1 MDKENTFFFM
11 DDTQTVTTEYV
22 ALNVSVISIPYSW
35 NLSPVYFNPSLFT
48 EQEAF
53 SSPLSSFWANEEQ
66 KTTIKIEP
74 CLFVF
79 AHLHI
84 QFSSEIWEI
93 ATRKIYHCCNKW

>member
-1 MDKENTFFFM
+1 M
-11 DDTQTVTTEYV
+11 DDTLTTGSV

-48 EQEAF
+48 EQQAF

-93 ATRKIYHCCNKW
+93 ATRKVYRCGNKW